1 MASVAIRKKPT
12 GAPGSLTAPTRKSG
26 GSTTHEVTWKNN
38 SANFK
43 DNNDHR
49 IQGHEW
55 WWVITQARANG
66 DTRKW
71 TTKTYKSSNTSLS
84 SLTLSLGGITLSNGK
99 HVSYEHL
106 FPRVKDGVPQVWWI
120 TGISINIRAYNSKGK
135 GPLKTATRKY
145 YTARTPEVGE
155 LSQDEETGHVSC
167 TVKSDDGNDYHDRLN
182 TKVTID
188 VLDTRKP
195 EGQRTT
201 STVKTVSSTSYTAEY
216 DVEDRFNL
224 SYDDYVCVRVSAQA
238 QGYSGPSGVASRNL
252 YVSWPNKPVILTKQV
267 VCPTRTQ
274 GGKVTIP
281 IDLMRTDEHPAT
293 GVRLQVLANVAYERA
308 SDIPATEEDNWRDVG
323 VPDDGDCT
331 ALSVDMSLVIPDT
344 EGMRSWVRIKS
355 WNQLED
361 GFYRYSDYYQLENL
375 YTSAPTAE
383 VSQCAIT
390 SCVSANDGLGAMVT
404 VGYRNDGNTGTEIAW
419 SDREDAWTSTDQP
432 DTFQV
437 TWDDDAQPTVDWDK
451 FCTVDIRGLD
461 EGTSY
466 YVRARRY
473 LDRDDADT
481 TYSPWS
487 AIKTV
492 TPSVAPGVVT
502 LSAPA
507 SVPIGS
513 DCALT
518 WAFDGGTQIA
528 WQVTSGGRVLKSG
541 EDALGSTTIDGE
553 ALQSAADGSGMV
565 PVSVTVQTGGG
576 TATSAESYVVI
587 ARPPT
592 LSIVAG
598 IAPGGV
604 FSAGDVT
611 AQPLAI
617 KATSSSPTSVVAI
630 TVRAQGVDSGALGQL
645 RQVAGDVI
653 WSSVVT
659 PAWSAIGGTASKNL
673 ISNKSSVWTS
683 GYYVEHT
690 EHINVEGQIVVSSEY
705 VLTSPDVRLRTISPI
720 ALESGSTYTLSA
732 TGVPQPESEEPE
744 TVDGRWRVSAIP
756 ADSTGTVI
764 GDAVAFGSS
773 VTVTP
778 TGSVAGYYLVVEH
791 SIRADGETEYVP
803 VSVSPIEIGSSVLVQ
818 LESGSTATEWE
829 QPDADADAYEATI
842 IAPDELD
849 LRDNA
854 YYEVTATATD
864 QTQLTSQVAEC
875 AFRVMWTHQ
884 APKEYDNITIAAT
897 DTTDEDG
904 IRTRQCV
911 ITLAAPTDTYNASD
925 LYDVWRMTPDG
936 YYLIAEGVEIGG
948 TVTDPYAPYGTGEY
962 GYRIACRTVDGDIDW
977 DDFTYTLPGKDL
989 RIDFGEDYIELPY
1002 NVSISDGYTKDFESR
1017 RKLDG
1022 SIDGY
1027 WNDGTERKGTYSSD
1041 IIRIWEPDKIATLR
1055 RLGDYAGPCFVRT
1068 PDGCAYEA
1076 NVQINSMGGS
1086 RRSNALAVS
1095 IDADEVALT
1104 QYVAEI
1110 NTPEEYDPEEP

>member
-1 MASVAIRKKPT
+1 MAVAIKRKPT
-12 GAPGSLTAPTRKSG
+12 GAPGSLTAPTRDSG
-26 GSTTHEVTWKNN
+26 GSTNHKVTWKNN
-38 SANFK
+38 TADFK
-43 DNNDHR
+43 DSNDHR
-49 IQGHEW
+49 IQGFEW
-55 WWVITQARANG
+55 WWVISQTRASG
-66 DTRKW
+66 ATRKW
-71 TTKTYKSSNTSLS
+71 TTKTYKSSNTGLS
-84 SLTLSLGGITLSNGK
+84 SLSLSLGGITLSNGK
-99 HVSYEHL
+99 RVSYEHL

-145 YTARTPEVGE
+145 YVARKPEVGD
-155 LSQDEETGHVSC
+155 LAQEEDTGHVSC
-167 TVKSDDGNDYHDRLN
+167 TVKSDDGHDYHDRLN

-195 EGQRTT
+195 EGRQSTSVVSTT
-201 STVKTVSSTSYTAEY
+201 GSTSYTAEY

-224 SYDDYVCVRVSAQA
+224 SYDDYVRVRVSAQA
-238 QGYSGPSGVASRNL
+238 QGYSGPSGVASSEL

-267 VCPTRTQ
+267 VCPTREQ

-293 GVRLQVLANVAYERA
+293 GVRLQVLANVAYEHA
-308 SDIPATEEDNWRDVG
+308 SDIPATEEDNWRNVG
-323 VPDDGDCT
+323 VPDDGECT
-331 ALSVDMSLVIPDT
+331 ALSVDMTLVMPET

-375 YTSAPTAE
+375 YTPAPTAE
-383 VSQCAIT
+383 DDHCAIVSCT
-390 SCVSANDGLGAMVT
+390 SADDGLGAMVT
-404 VGYRNDGNTGTEIAW
+404 VGYDNDGNTGTVVAW

-432 DTFQV
+432 DDFEV
-437 TWDDDAQPTVDWDK
+437 TWEDDPKSSAASDWDK
-451 FCTVDIRGLD
+451 SCTVDVRGLE

-473 LDRDDADT
+473 LEREDADT

-487 AIKTV
+487 ATKTV
-492 TPSVAPGVVT
+492 TPSLAPGAVT

-518 WAFDGGTQIA
+518 WAFDGGTQTA
-528 WQVTSGGRVLKSG
+528 WQVTSAGRVLKSG

-553 ALQSAADGSGMV
+553 ALQSAADGSGLV

-592 LSIVAG
+592 LSVVAG

-617 KATSSSPTSVVAI
+617 KATGSSPTSSVAV

-659 PAWSAIGGTASKNL
+659 PAWSAIGGTASRNL
-673 ISNKSSVWTS
+673 VSNRSSAWTS
-683 GYYVEHT
+683 GYYVEH
-690 EHINVEGQIVVSSEY
+690 VYMDGQVAVGSEY

-720 ALESGSTYTLSA
+720 ALESGSAYTLSA
-732 TGVPQPESEEPE
+732 TGVPQSGGGL
-744 TVDGRWRVSAIP
+744 VDERWLVSAIP
-756 ADSTGTVI
+756 ANGNGEVI
-764 GDAVAFGSS
+764 GDAAAFAAS

-778 TGSVAGYYLVVEH
+778 TGDVAGYYLVVEH
-791 SIRADGETEYVP
+791 SIRADGETDYVP

-842 IAPDELD
+842 IAPEELD

-864 QTQLTSQVAEC
+864 RTQLTSQVAEC

-884 APKEYDNITIAAT
+884 APNEYDNITIAAT

-911 ITLAAPTDTYNASD
+911 ITLAAPTDTYAATD

-936 YYLIAEGVEIGG
+936 HYLVAEGVEIGG

-977 DDFTYTLPGKDL
+977 DDFAYTLPGKDL
-989 RIDFGEDYIELPY
+989 RIDFGEDYVELPY
-1002 NVSISDGYTKDFESR
+1002 NLSVSDGYSKDFESR

-1027 WNDGTERKGTYSSD
+1027 WNEGTERRSSYSSD
-1041 IIRIWEPDKIATLR
+1041 VIRVREQDKVVALR
-1055 RLGDYAGPCFVRT
+1055 RLGGYDGPCFVRT

-1076 NVQINSMGGS
+1076 NVQVNSMGGS
-1086 RRSNALAVS
+1086 RVDGALAVS
-1095 IDADEVALT
+1095 IDAEEVALT
-1104 QYVAEI
+1104 QYVATI
-1110 NTPEEYDPEEP
+1110 NEPEDYEPEEP